1 MSGNDELVPIQTQSE
16 NLAAILSGLTQ
27 RGVLFKLC
35 EGVFRCADPNGSLS
49 DDEETGLDIC
59 RDGLTKHLRI
69 TSGLCIACGRTI
81 KSASPR
87 VRCEIASEIL
97 ASVVFSLLASRS
109 MEGVKRADVKRPA
122 KKLFFAGR

>member
-69 TSGLCIACGRTI
+69 TSGLCIACAGEPSKALHPEYGAKLRA
-81 KSASPR
+81 KYSP
-87 VRCEIASEIL
+87 VWCL
-97 ASVVFSLLASRS
+97 ACWRRGAW
-109 MEGVKRADVKRPA
+109 RA
-122 KKLFFAGR
+122 